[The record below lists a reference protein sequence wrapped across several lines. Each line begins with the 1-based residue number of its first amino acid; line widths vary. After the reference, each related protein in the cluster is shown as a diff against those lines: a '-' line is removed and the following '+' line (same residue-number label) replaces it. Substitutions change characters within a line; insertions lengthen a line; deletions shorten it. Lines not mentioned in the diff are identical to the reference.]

1 MAPLAPRCCAPAL
14 LCAVLVLAAVLVR
27 AESVTVTNDL
37 TMSGASFNDYTMTLD
52 LASSTAD
59 VVTVQLMNS
68 QVSGKGLTVQSSGD
82 GLASSAR
89 LSMSMLL
96 TTVTQAAITFSGA
109 MPANSDIRIVSTIGS
124 LTSAQSLFDFSGL
137 ALDSNVTV
145 TVENTAVTWPKDSIN
160 TGSIVLISAGSNA
173 IGIRNLAALF
183 VLDAVATNGAS
194 VVRVDAQSS
203 FPISKAA
210 VLAIDYGRCEECT
223 GALVSINTP
232 LVVDGSSMFRVT
244 NCKAVGASKGL
255 LASAG
260 STTVSGKSVYLVSDS
275 SVKSTALFSSLSG
288 IEDSSEPYSFTVSGG
303 STVSFL
309 NLEAPSTGF
318 TNQDTLSPS
327 ADSQVIGGGCVI
339 KGVALNTAEV
349 YKSNGL
355 AVTTV
360 VNRQGASGGTCANAK
375 CIPGN
380 TGAGAAVS
388 GTDPCTCR
396 CSSMD
401 YNPPSCSTI
410 VDPTQNYNPTDVCTV
425 PNCITCDRLS
435 PSTRCTQCATGY
447 TLASDQ
453 RCILPNIGPHLCNVP
468 YCTQCVSDSGS
479 LCSTCRYGYTPVNG
493 ACIANA
499 NAAAGTH
506 TVALAAVVCVAAAL
520 YAL

>member
-1 MAPLAPRCCAPAL
+1 MCRSAIRSPPPLSPPLSLSLSSPHPSGGAATRACTCAEQHWQLRPLPPRLSPTPSLSAMAPLAPRCCAPAL

-27 AESVTVTNDL
+27 AESVTVTDDL

-203 FPISKAA
+203 FPVSKAA

-275 SVKSTALFSSLSG
+275 AVESVSLFSFLTG
-288 IEDSSEPYSFTVSGG
+288 IEDSSEPYPFTVSGG
-303 STVSFL
+303 ST
-309 NLEAPSTGF
+309 
-318 TNQDTLSPS
+318 
-327 ADSQVIGGGCVI
+327 
-339 KGVALNTAEV
+339 
-349 YKSNGL
+349 
-355 AVTTV
+355 
-360 VNRQGASGGTCANAK
+360 
-375 CIPGN
+375 
-380 TGAGAAVS
+380 
-388 GTDPCTCR
+388 
-396 CSSMD
+396 
-401 YNPPSCSTI
+401 
-410 VDPTQNYNPTDVCTV
+410 
-425 PNCITCDRLS
+425 
-435 PSTRCTQCATGY
+435 
-447 TLASDQ
+447 
-453 RCILPNIGPHLCNVP
+453 
-468 YCTQCVSDSGS
+468 
-479 LCSTCRYGYTPVNG
+479 
-493 ACIANA
+493 
-499 NAAAGTH
+499 
-506 TVALAAVVCVAAAL
+506 
-520 YAL
+520 